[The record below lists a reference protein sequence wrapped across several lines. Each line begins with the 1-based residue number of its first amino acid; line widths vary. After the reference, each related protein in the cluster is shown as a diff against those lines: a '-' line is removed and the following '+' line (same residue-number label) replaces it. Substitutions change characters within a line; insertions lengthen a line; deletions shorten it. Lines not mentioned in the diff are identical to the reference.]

1 MTTSN
6 RIVDAQGTIVDADST
21 LTIEQAQLLKQRSAQ
36 FARFVADSA
45 AIAEELVR
53 DSIVGDPAPYLAD
66 LERFIKPLSD
76 MLATP
81 IFQEADR
88 SQVTIR
94 VMYFLAEL
102 LIRKRGARW
111 ELDTVPQS
119 PRFGQFLLNV
129 QRGDSEFVMLSPYA
143 IARQFADSPAPRS
156 LANEVATL
164 FKQLAS

>member
-1 MTTSN
+1 MTTFN
-6 RIVDAQGTIVDADST
+6 RIVDAQGTIVEADST
-21 LTIEQAQLLKQRSAQ
+21 LTSEQAQLLKQRSAQ

-45 AIAEELVR
+45 TIAEELVR

-66 LERFIKPLSD
+66 LERFVKPLSD
-76 MLATP
+76 MLA
-81 IFQEADR
+81 

-119 PRFGQFLLNV
+119 PRFGQFLLSV
-129 QRGDSEFVMLSPYA
+129 RRGDSEFVMLSPYA

>member
-6 RIVDAQGTIVDADST
+6 RIVDAQGTIVEADST

-53 DSIVGDPAPYLAD
+53 DSIVGDPAPAD